1 MGANAAASGVL
12 CQSVCTWVDRYLVE
26 GLASLT
32 DKSHRSSVCP
42 HWVTGDAK
50 RSDLARP
57 AGFDPATR
65 CLEGTREEVAVG
77 HPMSLYAVLICGDS
91 CWTSRGVTRSLSPL
105 APCLAPETD

>member
-1 MGANAAASGVL
+1 MCANAAASGVS

-57 AGFDPATR
+57 AGFEPATG
-65 CLEGTREEVAVG
+65 CLEDFM
-77 HPMSLYAVLICGDS
+77 PLS
-91 CWTSRGVTRSLSPL
+91 CRLRMGETWG
-105 APCLAPETD
+105 APPADVVRPWRCVPV